1 MALTFYSIFIVLF
14 YIYFILGWGSM
25 EHHSLVRSF
34 KTNFCAHNLPYQNC
48 EWLSITFIL
57 IATLLF
63 IFFFFWPF
71 IVNQIRIV
79 AKIITEELHPQILQ
93 TRKLSLMAPAYLI
106 ALFLIYTHKHFGI
119 TKWLGKVGVCAS
131 SHGGNFS

>member
-14 YIYFILGWGSM
+14 YIYFILGWGSK
-25 EHHSLVRSF
+25 EHHSLMRSVM
-34 KTNFCAHNLPYQNC
+34 TNFCAHNFDVVNC
-48 EWLSITFIL
+48 EWFSITL
-57 IATLLF
+57 IR
-63 IFFFFWPF
+63 IVKFFFRPF

-79 AKIITEELHPQILQ
+79 AKIITCELWPQILQ
-93 TRKLSLMAPAYLI
+93 TRKLSLTAPAYLI

-119 TKWLGKVGVCAS
+119 TKWFGKVGVCAS